1 MKVLGVTTTREVYI
15 GSKDKNFRNNEFLIV
30 EDPVQGDII
39 GEVVDSQTFN
49 RFIPLDIG
57 GDFVDSDVLSSLG
70 SMGYDVGDETVYVA
84 KLRFFEELLYPPLT
98 GSDLRAPVF
107 DEIKNLLIDTLPKES
122 LILGSI
128 KNTDNIAEGMDDV
141 YKDLF
146 STFQNK
152 EFIKQRELPYLFD
165 YKSMHQYPHIG
176 VFGGSGSG
184 KSFGLR
190 VVLEEL
196 MEMGVP
202 AIVMDPHYEMD
213 FTNNSEISNKD
224 YTDKFKC
231 LEIGIHTG
239 IKFQELQKRDLKNLL
254 NAASPLTD
262 SMNNVI
268 DVILSKGASFESFKN
283 KLDLLLEGQEIGS
296 RDKILSE
303 IAIEEDQTRRD
314 RLEEVLDIYER
325 YDKTCNSMSVRG
337 VLWRLM
343 TLQGEGIFSHN
354 IDELLDLLKRRK
366 LVVLQGS
373 TRMINVFST
382 YLLAKLYYL
391 RKEYRDE
398 LYRNNIK
405 VDYFPPFIIITDE
418 AHNFAP
424 KGFDTPSK
432 SILREISQEGRKYG
446 VFLILATQR
455 PTLLDETIT
464 AQLNTKLI
472 FRTVRASDIDTIRE
486 ETDLSSDE
494 TKRLP
499 YLSSGDVFI
508 SSAKKG
514 RTSFVRIRAANTVS
528 PHTENP
534 FDELTAHDN
543 EVYEKFFLDIKDLL
557 PIDTSNLNGAL
568 MNYNKKSGDNLS
580 YDEFK
585 NNLDKLCEIE
595 LIEKET
601 NFLTEMYKIIY
612 PMMNLKII

>member
-1 MKVLGVTTTREVYI
+1 MKVLGITTTREVYI
-15 GSKDKNFRNNEFLIV
+15 GSKEKNFRNNEFLIV

-39 GEVVDSQTFN
+39 GEVVDSKTFN

-57 GDFVDSDVLSSLG
+57 GDFIDSDVLSSLG

-98 GSDLRAPVF
+98 GSDLRAPEF
-107 DEIKNLLIDTLPKES
+107 NEIKNLLIDTKPNNS

-128 KNTDNIAEGMDDV
+128 KNTDNIAKGMDDI
-141 YKDLF
+141 YKNLF
-146 STFQNK
+146 STFENN
-152 EFIKQRELPYLFD
+152 EYLKQRELPYLFD

-213 FTNNSEISNKD
+213 FSNNSEISDKN
-224 YTDKFKC
+224 YSDKFKC
-231 LEIGIHTG
+231 LEIGLHTG

-262 SMNNVI
+262 SMKNVI
-268 DVILSKGASFESFKN
+268 DVMLAKGSSYESFKN
-283 KLDLLLEGQEIGS
+283 KLDMLLEGQEIGS
-296 RDKILSE
+296 RDKIIAE
-303 IAIEEDQTRRD
+303 IAAEPDINKKN
-314 RLEEVLDIYER
+314 RLEEVLDVYER

-337 VLWRLM
+337 VLWRLIN
-343 TLQGEGIFSHN
+343 LQNEGIFSHN

-398 LYRNNIK
+398 LYRNNAK
-405 VDYFPPFIIITDE
+405 VDYFPPFVIITDE

-472 FRTVRASDIDTIRE
+472 FRTVRASDIDTIKE

-514 RTSFVRIRAANTVS
+514 RTSFVRIRAANTLS

-534 FDELTAHDN
+534 FDELEGHEN
-543 EVYEKFFLDIKDLL
+543 EEYEKFFIDIKDLL
-557 PIDTSNLNGAL
+557 PIDASNLSVVL
-568 MNYNKKSGDNLS
+568 MNYNKKSGENLS
-580 YDEFK
+580 YDDLK
-585 NNLDKLCEIE
+585 NKLDELCQRDF
-595 LIEKET
+595 IEKED
-601 NFLTEMYKIIY
+601 NFLTEMYKI
-612 PMMNLKII
+612 K

>member
-1 MKVLGVTTTREVYI
+1 MKVLGITTTREVYI
-15 GSKDKNFRNNEFLIV
+15 GSKEKNFRNNEFLIV

-39 GEVVDSQTFN
+39 GEVVDSKTFN

-57 GDFVDSDVLSSLG
+57 GDFIDSDVLSSLG

-98 GSDLRAPVF
+98 GSDLRAPEF
-107 DEIKNLLIDTLPKES
+107 NEIKNLLIDTKPNNS

-128 KNTDNIAEGMDDV
+128 KNTDNIAVGMDDI
-141 YKDLF
+141 YKNLF
-146 STFQNK
+146 STFENN
-152 EFIKQRELPYLFD
+152 EYLKQRELPYLFD

-213 FTNNSEISNKD
+213 FSNNSEISDKN
-224 YTDKFKC
+224 YSDKFKC
-231 LEIGIHTG
+231 LEIGLHTG

-262 SMNNVI
+262 SMKNVI
-268 DVILSKGASFESFKN
+268 DVMLAKGSSYESFKN
-283 KLDLLLEGQEIGS
+283 KLDMLLEGQEIGS
-296 RDKILSE
+296 RDKIIAE
-303 IAIEEDQTRRD
+303 IAAEPDITKKN
-314 RLEEVLDIYER
+314 RLEEVLDVYER

-337 VLWRLM
+337 VLWRLIN
-343 TLQGEGIFSHN
+343 LQNEGIFSHN

-398 LYRNNIK
+398 LYRNNAK
-405 VDYFPPFIIITDE
+405 ADYFPPFVIITDE

-472 FRTVRASDIDTIRE
+472 FRTVRASDIDTIKE

-534 FDELTAHDN
+534 FDELEGHEN
-543 EVYEKFFLDIKDLL
+543 EEYEKFFMNIKDLL
-557 PIDTSNLNGAL
+557 PIDASNLSQVL
-568 MNYNKKSGDNLS
+568 MNFNKKSGENLS
-580 YDEFK
+580 YDDLK
-585 NNLDKLCEIE
+585 NKLDELCQRDF
-595 LIEKET
+595 IEKED
-601 NFLTEMYKIIY
+601 NFLTEMYKI
-612 PMMNLKII
+612 K

>member
-1 MKVLGVTTTREVYI
+1 MKVLGITTTREVYI
-15 GSKDKNFRNNEFLIV
+15 GSKEKNFRNNEFLIV

-39 GEVVDSQTFN
+39 GEVVDSKTFN

-57 GDFVDSDVLSSLG
+57 GDFIDSDVLSSLG

-98 GSDLRAPVF
+98 GSDLRAPEF
-107 DEIKNLLIDTLPKES
+107 NEIKSLLIDTKPNNS

-128 KNTDNIAEGMDDV
+128 KNTDNIAKGMDDI
-141 YKDLF
+141 YKNLF
-146 STFQNK
+146 STFENN
-152 EFIKQRELPYLFD
+152 EYLKQRELPYLFD

-213 FTNNSEISNKD
+213 FSNNSEISDKN
-224 YTDKFKC
+224 YSDKFKC
-231 LEIGIHTG
+231 LEIGLHTG

-262 SMNNVI
+262 SMKNVI
-268 DVILSKGASFESFKN
+268 DVMLAKGSSYESFKN
-283 KLDLLLEGQEIGS
+283 KLDMLLEGQEIGS
-296 RDKILSE
+296 RDKIIAE
-303 IAIEEDQTRRD
+303 IAAEPDISKKN
-314 RLEEVLDIYER
+314 RLEEVLDVYER

-337 VLWRLM
+337 VLWRLIN
-343 TLQGEGIFSHN
+343 LQNEGIFSHN
-354 IDELLDLLKRRK
+354 IDELVDLLKRRK

-398 LYRNNIK
+398 LYRNNAK
-405 VDYFPPFIIITDE
+405 VDYFPPFVIITDE
-418 AHNFAP
+418 VHNFAP

-472 FRTVRASDIDTIRE
+472 FRTVRASDIDTIKE

-534 FDELTAHDN
+534 FDELEGHEN
-543 EVYEKFFLDIKDLL
+543 EEYEKFFMDIKDLL
-557 PIDTSNLNGAL
+557 PIDASNLSQVL
-568 MNYNKKSGDNLS
+568 MNYNKKSGENLS
-580 YDEFK
+580 YDDLK
-585 NNLDKLCEIE
+585 NKLDELCKRDF
-595 LIEKET
+595 IEKED
-601 NFLTEMYKIIY
+601 NFLTEMYKI
-612 PMMNLKII
+612 K

>member
-1 MKVLGVTTTREVYI
+1 MKVLGITTTREVYI
-15 GSKDKNFRNNEFLIV
+15 GSKEKNFRNNEFLIV

-39 GEVVDSQTFN
+39 GEVVDSKTFN

-57 GDFVDSDVLSSLG
+57 GDFIDSDVLSSLG

-98 GSDLRAPVF
+98 GSDLRAPKF
-107 DEIKNLLIDTLPKES
+107 NEIKNLLIDTKPNNS

-128 KNTDNIAEGMDDV
+128 KNTDNIAEGMDDI
-141 YKDLF
+141 YKNLF
-146 STFQNK
+146 STFENN
-152 EFIKQRELPYLFD
+152 EYLKQREIPYLFD

-213 FTNNSEISNKD
+213 FSNNSEISDKN
-224 YTDKFKC
+224 YSDKFKC
-231 LEIGIHTG
+231 LEIGLHTG

-262 SMNNVI
+262 SMKNVI
-268 DVILSKGASFESFKN
+268 DVMLAKGSSYESFKN
-283 KLDLLLEGQEIGS
+283 KLDMLLEGQEIGS
-296 RDKILSE
+296 RDKIIAE
-303 IAIEEDQTRRD
+303 IAAEPDISKKN
-314 RLEEVLDIYER
+314 RLEEVLDVYER

-337 VLWRLM
+337 VLWRLIN
-343 TLQGEGIFSHN
+343 LQNEGIFSHN
-354 IDELLDLLKRRK
+354 IDELVDLLKRRK

-398 LYRNNIK
+398 LYRNNAKI
-405 VDYFPPFIIITDE
+405 DYFPPFVIITDE

-472 FRTVRASDIDTIRE
+472 FRTVRASDIDTIKE

-534 FDELTAHDN
+534 FDELEGHED
-543 EVYEKFFLDIKDLL
+543 EEYEKFFIDIKDLL
-557 PIDTSNLNGAL
+557 PIDASNLSQVL
-568 MNYNKKSGDNLS
+568 MNYNKKSGENLS
-580 YDEFK
+580 YDDLK
-585 NNLDKLCEIE
+585 NKLDELCKRDF
-595 LIEKET
+595 IEKED
-601 NFLTEMYKIIY
+601 NFLTEMYKI
-612 PMMNLKII
+612 K

>member
-57 GDFVDSDVLSSLG
+57 GDFIDSDVLSSLG
-70 SMGYDVGDETVYVA
+70 SMGYNVGDETVYVA

-98 GSDLRAPVF
+98 GSDLRTPEF
-107 DEIKNLLIDTLPKES
+107 NEIKNLLIDSIPKES

-128 KNTDNIAEGMDDV
+128 KNTDNIAEGMDDI
-141 YKDLF
+141 YKNLF
-146 STFQNK
+146 SIFQNN
-152 EFIKQRELPYLFD
+152 EFIDQKELPYLFD

-190 VVLEEL
+190 VILEEL

-213 FTNNSEISNKD
+213 FTNNSEISNKN

-231 LEIGIHTG
+231 LEIGMDTG

-268 DVILSKGASFESFKN
+268 DVMLSKGASFESFKN
-283 KLDLLLEGQEIGS
+283 KLDMLLEGQEIGS
-296 RDKILSE
+296 RDKILAE
-303 IAIEEDQTRRD
+303 IAGATDQSVIN
-314 RLEEVLDIYER
+314 RLEDVLDVYER

-343 TLQGEGIFSHN
+343 TLQNEGIFSHN

-398 LYRNNIK
+398 LYRNNVK

-432 SILREISQEGRKYG
+432 SILREVSQEGRKYG

-534 FDELTAHDN
+534 FDELSSHDD
-543 EVYEKFFLDIKDLL
+543 EIYEKFFANVKDLL
-557 PIDTSNLNGAL
+557 PIDSSNLNGAL
-568 MNYNKKSGDNLS
+568 VNYNKKTGENLS
-580 YDEFK
+580 YDEFR
-585 NNLDKLCEIE
+585 NTLDSLCERDF
-595 LIEKET
+595 IEKED
-601 NFLTEMYKIIY
+601 NFLTEMYKI
-612 PMMNLKII
+612 K

>member
-15 GSKDKNFRNNEFLIV
+15 GSKEKNFRNNEFLIV

-39 GEVVDSQTFN
+39 GEVVDSKTFN

-57 GDFVDSDVLSSLG
+57 GDFIDSDVLSSLG

-98 GSDLRAPVF
+98 GSDLRAPEF
-107 DEIKNLLIDTLPKES
+107 NEIKNLLIDTKPNNS

-128 KNTDNIAEGMDDV
+128 KNTDNIAEGMDDI
-141 YKDLF
+141 YKNLF
-146 STFQNK
+146 STFENNRFL
-152 EFIKQRELPYLFD
+152 EQRELPYLFD

-213 FTNNSEISNKD
+213 FSNNSEISDKN
-224 YTDKFKC
+224 YSDKFKC
-231 LEIGIHTG
+231 LEIGLHTG

-262 SMNNVI
+262 SMKNVI
-268 DVILSKGASFESFKN
+268 DVMLAKGSSYESFKN
-283 KLDLLLEGQEIGS
+283 KLDMLLEGQEIGS
-296 RDKILSE
+296 RDKIIAE
-303 IAIEEDQTRRD
+303 IAAEPDINKKN
-314 RLEEVLDIYER
+314 RLEEVLDVYER

-337 VLWRLM
+337 VLWRLIN
-343 TLQGEGIFSHN
+343 LQNEGIFSHN

-398 LYRNNIK
+398 LYRNNAK
-405 VDYFPPFIIITDE
+405 VEYFPPFVIITDE

-472 FRTVRASDIDTIRE
+472 FRTVRASDIDTIKE
-486 ETDLSSDE
+486 ETDLSIDE

-534 FDELTAHDN
+534 FDELEGHEN
-543 EVYEKFFLDIKDLL
+543 EEFEKFFMDIKDLL
-557 PIDTSNLNGAL
+557 PIDASNLNTVL
-568 MNYNKKSGDNLS
+568 INYNKKSGENFS
-580 YDEFK
+580 YDDLK
-585 NNLDKLCEIE
+585 NKLDKLCQRDF
-595 LIEKET
+595 IEKED
-601 NFLTEMYKIIY
+601 NFLTVMYKI
-612 PMMNLKII
+612 K

>member
-1 MKVLGVTTTREVYI
+1 MKVLGITTTREVYI
-15 GSKDKNFRNNEFLIV
+15 GSKEKNFRNNEFLIV

-39 GEVVDSQTFN
+39 GEVVDSKTFN

-57 GDFVDSDVLSSLG
+57 GDFIDSDVLSSLG

-84 KLRFFEELLYPPLT
+84 KLRFFEELLYPPIT
-98 GSDLRAPVF
+98 GSDLRAPKF
-107 DEIKNLLIDTLPKES
+107 NEIKNLLINTKPNNS

-128 KNTDNIAEGMDDV
+128 KNTDNIAEGMDDI
-141 YKDLF
+141 YKNLF
-146 STFQNK
+146 STFENN
-152 EFIKQRELPYLFD
+152 EYLKQRELPYLFD

-213 FTNNSEISNKD
+213 FSNNSEISDKN
-224 YTDKFKC
+224 YSDKFKC
-231 LEIGIHTG
+231 LEIGLHTG

-262 SMNNVI
+262 SMKNVI
-268 DVILSKGASFESFKN
+268 DVMLAKGSSYESFKN
-283 KLDLLLEGQEIGS
+283 KLDMLLEGQEIGS
-296 RDKILSE
+296 RDKIIAE
-303 IAIEEDQTRRD
+303 IAAEPDISKKN
-314 RLEEVLDIYER
+314 RLEEVLDVYER

-337 VLWRLM
+337 VLWRLIN
-343 TLQGEGIFSHN
+343 LQNEGIFSHN

-398 LYRNNIK
+398 LYRNNVK
-405 VDYFPPFIIITDE
+405 VDYFPPFVIITDE

-472 FRTVRASDIDTIRE
+472 FRTVRASDIDTIKE

-534 FDELTAHDN
+534 FDELEGHEN
-543 EVYEKFFLDIKDLL
+543 EEYEKFFMDIKDLL
-557 PIDTSNLNGAL
+557 PIDASNLSVVL
-568 MNYNKKSGDNLS
+568 MNYNKKSGENLS
-580 YDEFK
+580 YDDLK
-585 NNLDKLCEIE
+585 NKLDELCQRDF
-595 LIEKET
+595 IEKED
-601 NFLTEMYKIIY
+601 NFLTEMYKI
-612 PMMNLKII
+612 K

>member
-15 GSKDKNFRNNEFLIV
+15 GSKEKNFRNNEFLIV

-39 GEVVDSQTFN
+39 GEVVDSKTFN

-57 GDFVDSDVLSSLG
+57 GDFIDSDVLSSLG

-98 GSDLRAPVF
+98 GSDLRAPKF
-107 DEIKNLLIDTLPKES
+107 NEIKNLLIDTKPNNS

-128 KNTDNIAEGMDDV
+128 KNTDNIAEGMDDI
-141 YKDLF
+141 YKNLF
-146 STFQNK
+146 STFENN
-152 EFIKQRELPYLFD
+152 EYLKQRELPYLFD

-213 FTNNSEISNKD
+213 FSNNSEISDKN
-224 YTDKFKC
+224 YSDKFKC
-231 LEIGIHTG
+231 LEIGLHTG

-262 SMNNVI
+262 SMKNVI
-268 DVILSKGASFESFKN
+268 DVMLAKGSSYESFKN
-283 KLDLLLEGQEIGS
+283 KLDMLLEGQEIGS
-296 RDKILSE
+296 RDKIIAE
-303 IAIEEDQTRRD
+303 IAAEPDISKKN
-314 RLEEVLDIYER
+314 RLEEVLDVYER

-337 VLWRLM
+337 VLWRLIN
-343 TLQGEGIFSHN
+343 LQNEGIFSHN

-398 LYRNNIK
+398 LYRNNAK
-405 VDYFPPFIIITDE
+405 VDYFPPFVIITDE

-472 FRTVRASDIDTIRE
+472 FRTVRASDIDTIKE

-534 FDELTAHDN
+534 FDELEGHEN
-543 EVYEKFFLDIKDLL
+543 EEYEKFFMDIKDLL
-557 PIDTSNLNGAL
+557 PIDASNLSVVL
-568 MNYNKKSGDNLS
+568 MNYNKKSGENLS
-580 YDEFK
+580 YDDLK
-585 NNLDKLCEIE
+585 NKLDELCQRDF
-595 LIEKET
+595 IEKED
-601 NFLTEMYKIIY
+601 NFLTEMYKI
-612 PMMNLKII
+612 K

>member
-15 GSKDKNFRNNEFLIV
+15 GSKEKNFRNNEFLIV

-57 GDFVDSDVLSSLG
+57 GDFIDSDVLSSLG

-107 DEIKNLLIDTLPKES
+107 DEIKKLLIDTLPKES

-128 KNTDNIAEGMDDV
+128 KNTDNIAEGMDDI

-146 STFQNK
+146 TTFQNN

-213 FTNNSEISNKD
+213 FTNNSEISDKD
-224 YTDKFKC
+224 YSDKFKC

-268 DVILSKGASFESFKN
+268 DVMLSKGASFESFKN

-296 RDKILSE
+296 RDKILQE
-303 IAIEEDQTRRD
+303 IAIEEDQTRKD

-398 LYRNNIK
+398 LYRNNVK

-534 FDELTAHDN
+534 FDELTSHDN

-568 MNYNKKSGDNLS
+568 MNYNKKSGENLS

-601 NFLTEMYKIIY
+601 NFLTEMYK
-612 PMMNLKII
+612 KK

>member
-15 GSKDKNFRNNEFLIV
+15 GSKEKNFRNNEFLIV

-39 GEVVDSQTFN
+39 GEVVDSKTFN

-57 GDFVDSDVLSSLG
+57 GDFIDSDVLTSLG

-98 GSDLRAPVF
+98 GSDLRAPKF
-107 DEIKNLLIDTLPKES
+107 NEIKNLLIDTKPNNS

-128 KNTDNIAEGMDDV
+128 KNTDNIAEGMDDI
-141 YKDLF
+141 YKNLF
-146 STFQNK
+146 STFENN
-152 EFIKQRELPYLFD
+152 EYLKQRELPYLFD
-165 YKSMHQYPHIG
+165 YNSMHQYPHIG

-213 FTNNSEISNKD
+213 FSNNSEIS
-224 YTDKFKC
+224 DKNYSENFKC

-262 SMNNVI
+262 SMKNVI
-268 DVILSKGASFESFKN
+268 DVMLAKGSSYESFKN
-283 KLDLLLEGQEIGS
+283 KLDMLLEGQEIGS
-296 RDKILSE
+296 RDKIIAE
-303 IAIEEDQTRRD
+303 IAAEPDISKKN
-314 RLEEVLDIYER
+314 RLEEVLDVYER

-337 VLWRLM
+337 VLWRLIN
-343 TLQGEGIFSHN
+343 LQNEGIFSHN

-398 LYRNNIK
+398 LYRNSAK
-405 VDYFPPFIIITDE
+405 VDYFPPFVIITDE

-472 FRTVRASDIDTIRE
+472 FRTVRASDIDTIKE

-514 RTSFVRIRAANTVS
+514 RTSFVRIRAANTLS

-534 FDELTAHDN
+534 FDELEGHEN
-543 EVYEKFFLDIKDLL
+543 EEYEKFFMDIKDLL
-557 PIDTSNLNGAL
+557 PIDASNLSVVL
-568 MNYNKKSGDNLS
+568 MNYNKKSGENLS
-580 YDEFK
+580 YDDLK
-585 NNLDKLCEIE
+585 NKLDELCQRDFID
-595 LIEKET
+595 KED
-601 NFLTEMYKIIY
+601 NFLTEMYKI
-612 PMMNLKII
+612 K

>member
-57 GDFVDSDVLSSLG
+57 GDFIDSDVLSSLG

-128 KNTDNIAEGMDDV
+128 KNTDNIAEGMDDI

-146 STFQNK
+146 TTFQNN

-202 AIVMDPHYEMD
+202 TIVMDPHYEMD
-213 FTNNSEISNKD
+213 FTNNSEISDKD
-224 YTDKFKC
+224 YSDKFKC

-268 DVILSKGASFESFKN
+268 DVMLSKGASFESFKN

-398 LYRNNIK
+398 LYRNNVK

-568 MNYNKKSGDNLS
+568 MNYNKKSGENLS

-585 NNLDKLCEIE
+585 NNLDQLCEIE

-601 NFLTEMYKIIY
+601 NFLTEMYKI
-612 PMMNLKII
+612 K

>member
-15 GSKDKNFRNNEFLIV
+15 GSKEKNFRNNEFLIV

-39 GEVVDSQTFN
+39 GEVVDSKTFN

-98 GSDLRAPVF
+98 GSDLRAPKF
-107 DEIKNLLIDTLPKES
+107 NEIKNLLINTKPNNS

-128 KNTDNIAEGMDDV
+128 KNTDNIAEGMDDI
-141 YKDLF
+141 YKNLF
-146 STFQNK
+146 STFENN
-152 EFIKQRELPYLFD
+152 EYLKQRELPYLFD

-196 MEMGVP
+196 MEMGVS

-213 FTNNSEISNKD
+213 FSNNSEISDKN
-224 YTDKFKC
+224 YSDKFKC
-231 LEIGIHTG
+231 LEIGLHTG

-262 SMNNVI
+262 SMKNVI
-268 DVILSKGASFESFKN
+268 DVMLAKGSSYESFKN
-283 KLDLLLEGQEIGS
+283 KLDMLLEGQEIGS
-296 RDKILSE
+296 RDKIIAE
-303 IAIEEDQTRRD
+303 IAAEPDISKKN
-314 RLEEVLDIYER
+314 RLEEVLDVYER

-337 VLWRLM
+337 VLWRLIN
-343 TLQGEGIFSHN
+343 LQNEGIFSHN

-398 LYRNNIK
+398 LYRNNVK
-405 VDYFPPFIIITDE
+405 VDYFPPFVIITDE

-472 FRTVRASDIDTIRE
+472 FRTVRASDIDTIKE

-534 FDELTAHDN
+534 FDELEGHEN
-543 EVYEKFFLDIKDLL
+543 EEYEKFFMDIKDLL
-557 PIDTSNLNGAL
+557 PIDASNLSVVL
-568 MNYNKKSGDNLS
+568 MNYNKKSGENLS
-580 YDEFK
+580 YDDLK
-585 NNLDKLCEIE
+585 NKLDELCQRDF
-595 LIEKET
+595 IEKED
-601 NFLTEMYKIIY
+601 NFLTEMYKI
-612 PMMNLKII
+612 K

>member
-1 MKVLGVTTTREVYI
+1 MKVLGITTTREVYI
-15 GSKDKNFRNNEFLIV
+15 GSKEKNFRNNEFLIV

-39 GEVVDSQTFN
+39 GEVVDSKTFN

-57 GDFVDSDVLSSLG
+57 GDFIDSDVLSSLG

-98 GSDLRAPVF
+98 GSDLRAPEF
-107 DEIKNLLIDTLPKES
+107 NEIKNLLIDTKPNNS

-128 KNTDNIAEGMDDV
+128 KNTDNIAEGMDDI
-141 YKDLF
+141 YKNLF
-146 STFQNK
+146 STFENN
-152 EFIKQRELPYLFD
+152 EYLKQRELPYLFD

-213 FTNNSEISNKD
+213 FSNNSEISDKN
-224 YTDKFKC
+224 YSDKFKC
-231 LEIGIHTG
+231 LEIGLHTG

-262 SMNNVI
+262 SMKNVI
-268 DVILSKGASFESFKN
+268 DVMLAKGSSYESFKN
-283 KLDLLLEGQEIGS
+283 KLDMLLEGQEIGS
-296 RDKILSE
+296 RDKIIAE
-303 IAIEEDQTRRD
+303 IAAEPDTSKKN
-314 RLEEVLDIYER
+314 RLEEVLDVYER

-337 VLWRLM
+337 VLWRLIN
-343 TLQGEGIFSHN
+343 LQNEGIFSHN

-398 LYRNNIK
+398 LYRNNAK
-405 VDYFPPFIIITDE
+405 ADYFPPFVIITDE

-472 FRTVRASDIDTIRE
+472 FRTVRASDIDTIKE

-534 FDELTAHDN
+534 FDELEGHEN
-543 EVYEKFFLDIKDLL
+543 EEYEKFFMDIKDLL
-557 PIDTSNLNGAL
+557 PIDASNLSQVL
-568 MNYNKKSGDNLS
+568 MNFNKKSGENLS
-580 YDEFK
+580 YDDLK
-585 NNLDKLCEIE
+585 NKLDELCQRDF
-595 LIEKET
+595 IEKED
-601 NFLTEMYKIIY
+601 NFLTEMYKI
-612 PMMNLKII
+612 K

>member
-15 GSKDKNFRNNEFLIV
+15 GSKEKNFRNNEFLIV

-39 GEVVDSQTFN
+39 GEVVDSKTFN

-57 GDFVDSDVLSSLG
+57 GDFIDSDVLSSLG

-98 GSDLRAPVF
+98 GSDLRAPEF
-107 DEIKNLLIDTLPKES
+107 KEIKNLLIETKPNNS

-128 KNTDNIAEGMDDV
+128 KNTDNIAEGMDDI
-141 YKDLF
+141 YKNLF
-146 STFQNK
+146 STFENN
-152 EFIKQRELPYLFD
+152 EYLKQRELPYLFD

-213 FTNNSEISNKD
+213 FSNNSEISDKN
-224 YTDKFKC
+224 YSDKFKC
-231 LEIGIHTG
+231 LEIGLHTG

-262 SMNNVI
+262 SMKNVI
-268 DVILSKGASFESFKN
+268 DVMLAKGSSFESFKN
-283 KLDLLLEGQEIGS
+283 KLDMLLEGQEIGS
-296 RDKILSE
+296 RDKIIAE
-303 IAIEEDQTRRD
+303 IAAEPDINKKN
-314 RLEEVLDIYER
+314 RLEDVLDIYER

-337 VLWRLM
+337 VLWRLIN
-343 TLQGEGIFSHN
+343 LQNEGIFSHN

-398 LYRNNIK
+398 LYRNNAK
-405 VDYFPPFIIITDE
+405 VDYFPPFVIITDE

-472 FRTVRASDIDTIRE
+472 FRTVRASDIDTIKE

-528 PHTENP
+528 PHTKNP
-534 FDELTAHDN
+534 FDELEGHEN
-543 EVYEKFFLDIKDLL
+543 EEFEKFFIDIKDLL
-557 PIDTSNLNGAL
+557 PIDASNLNTVL
-568 MNYNKKSGDNLS
+568 INYNKKSGENLS
-580 YDEFK
+580 YDDLK
-585 NNLDKLCEIE
+585 NKLDELCQRDF
-595 LIEKET
+595 IEKED
-601 NFLTEMYKIIY
+601 NFLTVMYKI
-612 PMMNLKII
+612 K

>member
-15 GSKDKNFRNNEFLIV
+15 GSKEKNFRNNEFLIV

-39 GEVVDSQTFN
+39 GEVVDSKTFN

-57 GDFVDSDVLSSLG
+57 GDFIDSDVLSSLG

-98 GSDLRAPVF
+98 GSDLRAPDF
-107 DEIKNLLIDTLPKES
+107 NEIKNLLIETKPNNS

-128 KNTDNIAEGMDDV
+128 KNTDNIAEGMDDI
-141 YKDLF
+141 YKNLF
-146 STFQNK
+146 STFENN
-152 EFIKQRELPYLFD
+152 EYLKQRELPYLFD

-213 FTNNSEISNKD
+213 FSNNSEISDKN
-224 YTDKFKC
+224 YSDKFKC
-231 LEIGIHTG
+231 LEIGLHTG

-262 SMNNVI
+262 SMKNVI
-268 DVILSKGASFESFKN
+268 DVMLAKGSSFESFKN
-283 KLDLLLEGQEIGS
+283 KLDMLLEGQEIGS
-296 RDKILSE
+296 RDKIIAE
-303 IAIEEDQTRRD
+303 IAAEPDINKKN
-314 RLEEVLDIYER
+314 RLEDVLDIYER

-337 VLWRLM
+337 VLWRLIN
-343 TLQGEGIFSHN
+343 LQNEGIFSHN

-391 RKEYRDE
+391 RKGYRDE
-398 LYRNNIK
+398 LYRNNAK
-405 VDYFPPFIIITDE
+405 VEYFPPFVIITDE

-472 FRTVRASDIDTIRE
+472 FRTVRASDIDTIKE

-494 TKRLP
+494 TRRLP

-534 FDELTAHDN
+534 FDELEGHEN
-543 EVYEKFFLDIKDLL
+543 EEFEKFFMDIKDLL
-557 PIDTSNLNGAL
+557 PIDASNLNIVL
-568 MNYNKKSGDNLS
+568 INYNKKSGENLS
-580 YDEFK
+580 YDDLK
-585 NNLDKLCEIE
+585 NNLEE
-595 LIEKET
+595 LFQRDFIEKED
-601 NFLTEMYKIIY
+601 NFLTVMYKI
-612 PMMNLKII
+612 K

>member
-15 GSKDKNFRNNEFLIV
+15 GSKEKNFRNNEFLIV

-39 GEVVDSQTFN
+39 GEVVDSKTFN

-57 GDFVDSDVLSSLG
+57 GDFIDSDVLSSLG

-98 GSDLRAPVF
+98 GSDLRAPKF
-107 DEIKNLLIDTLPKES
+107 NEIKNLLIDTKPNNS

-128 KNTDNIAEGMDDV
+128 KNTDNIAEGMDDI
-141 YKDLF
+141 YKNLF
-146 STFQNK
+146 STLENN
-152 EFIKQRELPYLFD
+152 EYLKQRELPYLFD

-213 FTNNSEISNKD
+213 FSNNSEISDKN
-224 YTDKFKC
+224 YSDKFKC
-231 LEIGIHTG
+231 LEIGLHTG

-262 SMNNVI
+262 SMKNVI
-268 DVILSKGASFESFKN
+268 DVMLAKGSSYESFKN
-283 KLDLLLEGQEIGS
+283 KLDMLLKGQEIGS
-296 RDKILSE
+296 RDKIIAE
-303 IAIEEDQTRRD
+303 IAAEPDISKKN
-314 RLEEVLDIYER
+314 RLEEVLDVYER

-337 VLWRLM
+337 VLWRLIN
-343 TLQGEGIFSHN
+343 LQNEGIFSHN

-398 LYRNNIK
+398 LYRNNAK
-405 VDYFPPFIIITDE
+405 VDYFPPFVIITDE

-472 FRTVRASDIDTIRE
+472 FRTVRASDIDTIKE

-534 FDELTAHDN
+534 FDELEGHEN
-543 EVYEKFFLDIKDLL
+543 EEYEKFFMDIKDLL
-557 PIDTSNLNGAL
+557 PIDASNLSQVL
-568 MNYNKKSGDNLS
+568 MNYNKKSGENLS
-580 YDEFK
+580 YDELK
-585 NNLDKLCEIE
+585 NKLDELCQRDF
-595 LIEKET
+595 IEKED
-601 NFLTEMYKIIY
+601 NFLTEMYKI
-612 PMMNLKII
+612 K

>member
-1 MKVLGVTTTREVYI
+1 MKVLGITTTREVYI
-15 GSKDKNFRNNEFLIV
+15 GSKEKNFRNNEFLIV

-39 GEVVDSQTFN
+39 GEVVDSKTFN

-57 GDFVDSDVLSSLG
+57 GDFIDSDVLSSLG

-98 GSDLRAPVF
+98 GSDLRAPKF
-107 DEIKNLLIDTLPKES
+107 NEIKNLLIDTKPNNS

-128 KNTDNIAEGMDDV
+128 KNTDNIAEGMDDI
-141 YKDLF
+141 YKNLF
-146 STFQNK
+146 STFENN
-152 EFIKQRELPYLFD
+152 EYLKQRELPYLFD

-213 FTNNSEISNKD
+213 FSSNSEISDKN
-224 YTDKFKC
+224 YSDKFKC
-231 LEIGIHTG
+231 LEIGLHTG

-262 SMNNVI
+262 SMKNVI
-268 DVILSKGASFESFKN
+268 DVMLAKGSSYESFKN
-283 KLDLLLEGQEIGS
+283 KLDMLLEGQEIGS
-296 RDKILSE
+296 RDKIIAE
-303 IAIEEDQTRRD
+303 IAAEPDISKKN
-314 RLEEVLDIYER
+314 RLEEVLDVYER

-337 VLWRLM
+337 VLWRLIN
-343 TLQGEGIFSHN
+343 LQNEGIFSHN

-398 LYRNNIK
+398 LYRNNAK
-405 VDYFPPFIIITDE
+405 VDYFPPFVIITDE

-472 FRTVRASDIDTIRE
+472 FRTVRASDIDTIKE

-514 RTSFVRIRAANTVS
+514 RTSFVRIRASNTVS

-534 FDELTAHDN
+534 FDELEGHEN
-543 EVYEKFFLDIKDLL
+543 EEYEKFFMDIKDLL
-557 PIDTSNLNGAL
+557 PFDASNLSVVL
-568 MNYNKKSGDNLS
+568 MNYNKKSGENLS
-580 YDEFK
+580 YDDLK
-585 NNLDKLCEIE
+585 NKLDELCQRDF
-595 LIEKET
+595 IEKED
-601 NFLTEMYKIIY
+601 NFLTEMYKI
-612 PMMNLKII
+612 K

>member
-15 GSKDKNFRNNEFLIV
+15 GSKEKNFRNNEFLIV

-39 GEVVDSQTFN
+39 GEVVDSKTFN

-57 GDFVDSDVLSSLG
+57 GDFIDSDVLSSLG

-98 GSDLRAPVF
+98 GSDLRAPEF
-107 DEIKNLLIDTLPKES
+107 NEIKNLLIDTKPNNS

-128 KNTDNIAEGMDDV
+128 KNTDNIAKGMDDI
-141 YKDLF
+141 YKNLF
-146 STFQNK
+146 STFENN
-152 EFIKQRELPYLFD
+152 EFLEQRELPYLFD

-190 VVLEEL
+190 VILEEL

-213 FTNNSEISNKD
+213 FSNNSEISDKN
-224 YTDKFKC
+224 YSDKFKC
-231 LEIGIHTG
+231 LEIGLHTG

-262 SMNNVI
+262 SMKNVI
-268 DVILSKGASFESFKN
+268 DVMLAKGSSYESFKN
-283 KLDLLLEGQEIGS
+283 KLDMLLEGQEIGS
-296 RDKILSE
+296 RDKIIAE
-303 IAIEEDQTRRD
+303 IAAEPDLSKKN
-314 RLEEVLDIYER
+314 RLEEVLDVYER

-337 VLWRLM
+337 VLWRLIN
-343 TLQGEGIFSHN
+343 LQNEGIFSHN

-398 LYRNNIK
+398 LYRNNAK
-405 VDYFPPFIIITDE
+405 VEYFPPFVIITDE

-472 FRTVRASDIDTIRE
+472 FRTVRASDIDTIKE
-486 ETDLSSDE
+486 ETDLSIDE

-534 FDELTAHDN
+534 FDELEGHEN
-543 EVYEKFFLDIKDLL
+543 EEFEKFFIDIKDLL
-557 PIDTSNLNGAL
+557 PIDASNLNTVL
-568 MNYNKKSGDNLS
+568 INYNKKSGENLS
-580 YDEFK
+580 YDDIK
-585 NNLDKLCEIE
+585 NKLDELCQRDF
-595 LIEKET
+595 IEKED
-601 NFLTEMYKIIY
+601 NFLTVMYKI
-612 PMMNLKII
+612 K

>member
-107 DEIKNLLIDTLPKES
+107 AEIKNLLIDTLPKES

-128 KNTDNIAEGMDDV
+128 KNTDNIAQGMDDV
-141 YKDLF
+141 YRDLF

-184 KSFGLR
+184 KSFGIR
-190 VVLEEL
+190 VLLEEL

-231 LEIGIHTG
+231 LEIGIQTG

-268 DVILSKGASFESFKN
+268 DVMLSKGASFESFKN

-382 YLLAKLYYL
+382 YLLSKLYYL

-398 LYRNNIK
+398 LYRNNVK

-585 NNLDKLCEIE
+585 NNLDMLCEME
-595 LIEKET
+595 MIEKET
-601 NFLTEMYKIIY
+601 NFLTEMYKI
-612 PMMNLKII
+612 K

>member
-1 MKVLGVTTTREVYI
+1 MKVLGITTTREVYI
-15 GSKDKNFRNNEFLIV
+15 GSKEKNFRNNEFLIV

-39 GEVVDSQTFN
+39 GEVVDSKTFN

-57 GDFVDSDVLSSLG
+57 GDFIDSDVLSSLG

-98 GSDLRAPVF
+98 GSDLRAPKF
-107 DEIKNLLIDTLPKES
+107 NEIKNLLIDTKPNNS

-128 KNTDNIAEGMDDV
+128 KNTDNIAEGMDDI
-141 YKDLF
+141 YKNLF
-146 STFQNK
+146 STFENN
-152 EFIKQRELPYLFD
+152 EYLKQRELPYLFD

-213 FTNNSEISNKD
+213 FSSNSEISDKN
-224 YTDKFKC
+224 YSDKFKC
-231 LEIGIHTG
+231 LEIGLHTG

-262 SMNNVI
+262 SMKNVI
-268 DVILSKGASFESFKN
+268 DVMLAKGSSYESFKN
-283 KLDLLLEGQEIGS
+283 KLDMLLEGQEIGS
-296 RDKILSE
+296 RDKILAE
-303 IAIEEDQTRRD
+303 IAAEPDISKKN
-314 RLEEVLDIYER
+314 RLEEVLDVYER

-337 VLWRLM
+337 VLWRLIN
-343 TLQGEGIFSHN
+343 LQNEGIFSHN

-398 LYRNNIK
+398 LYRNNAK
-405 VDYFPPFIIITDE
+405 VDYFPPFVIITDE

-472 FRTVRASDIDTIRE
+472 FRTVRASDIDTIKE

-534 FDELTAHDN
+534 FDELEGHEN
-543 EVYEKFFLDIKDLL
+543 EEYEKFFMDIKDLL
-557 PIDTSNLNGAL
+557 PIDASNLSVVL
-568 MNYNKKSGDNLS
+568 MNYNKKSGENLS
-580 YDEFK
+580 YDDLK
-585 NNLDKLCEIE
+585 NKLDELCQRDF
-595 LIEKET
+595 IEKED
-601 NFLTEMYKIIY
+601 NFLTEMYKI
-612 PMMNLKII
+612 K

>member
-57 GDFVDSDVLSSLG
+57 GDFIDSDVLSSLG
-70 SMGYDVGDETVYVA
+70 SMGYNVGDETVYVA

-98 GSDLRAPVF
+98 GSDLRTPEF
-107 DEIKNLLIDTLPKES
+107 NEIKNLLIDSIPKES

-128 KNTDNIAEGMDDV
+128 KNTDNIAEGMDDI
-141 YKDLF
+141 YKNLF
-146 STFQNK
+146 SIFQNN
-152 EFIKQRELPYLFD
+152 EFIDQKELPYLFD

-190 VVLEEL
+190 VILEEL

-213 FTNNSEISNKD
+213 FTNNSEISNKN

-231 LEIGIHTG
+231 LEIGMDTG

-268 DVILSKGASFESFKN
+268 DVMLSKGASFESFKN
-283 KLDLLLEGQEIGS
+283 KLDMLLEGQEIGS
-296 RDKILSE
+296 RDKIFAE
-303 IAIEEDQTRRD
+303 IAGATDQSVIN
-314 RLEEVLDIYER
+314 RLEDVLDVYER

-343 TLQGEGIFSHN
+343 TLQNEGIFSHN

-398 LYRNNIK
+398 LYRNNVK

-432 SILREISQEGRKYG
+432 SILREVSQEGRKYG

-534 FDELTAHDN
+534 FDELSSHDD
-543 EVYEKFFLDIKDLL
+543 EIYEKFFANVKDLL
-557 PIDTSNLNGAL
+557 PIDSSNLNSAL
-568 MNYNKKSGDNLS
+568 VNYNKKTGENLS
-580 YDEFK
+580 YDEFR
-585 NNLDKLCEIE
+585 NTLDSLCERDF
-595 LIEKET
+595 IEKED
-601 NFLTEMYKIIY
+601 NFLTEMYKI
-612 PMMNLKII
+612 K

>member
-15 GSKDKNFRNNEFLIV
+15 GSKEKNFRNNEFLIV

-39 GEVVDSQTFN
+39 GEVVDSKTFN

-57 GDFVDSDVLSSLG
+57 GDFIDSDVLSSLG

-98 GSDLRAPVF
+98 GSDLRAPKF
-107 DEIKNLLIDTLPKES
+107 NEIKNLLIDTKPNNS

-128 KNTDNIAEGMDDV
+128 KNTDNIAEGMDDI
-141 YKDLF
+141 YKNLF
-146 STFQNK
+146 STFENNDYL
-152 EFIKQRELPYLFD
+152 KQRELPYLFD

-213 FTNNSEISNKD
+213 FSNNSEISDKN
-224 YTDKFKC
+224 YSDKFKC
-231 LEIGIHTG
+231 LEIGLHTG

-262 SMNNVI
+262 SMKNVI
-268 DVILSKGASFESFKN
+268 DVMLAKGSSYESFKN
-283 KLDLLLEGQEIGS
+283 KLDMLLEGQEIGS
-296 RDKILSE
+296 RDKIIAE
-303 IAIEEDQTRRD
+303 IAAEPDTSKKN
-314 RLEEVLDIYER
+314 RLEEVLDVYER

-337 VLWRLM
+337 VLWRLIN
-343 TLQGEGIFSHN
+343 LQNEGIFSHN

-398 LYRNNIK
+398 LYRNNAK
-405 VDYFPPFIIITDE
+405 VDYFPPFVIITDE

-472 FRTVRASDIDTIRE
+472 FRTVRASDIDTIKE
-486 ETDLSSDE
+486 ETDLSTDE

-534 FDELTAHDN
+534 FDELEGHEN
-543 EVYEKFFLDIKDLL
+543 EEYEKFFMDIKDLL
-557 PIDTSNLNGAL
+557 PIDASNLSQVL
-568 MNYNKKSGDNLS
+568 MNYNKKSGENLS
-580 YDEFK
+580 YDDLK
-585 NNLDKLCEIE
+585 NKLDELCQRDF
-595 LIEKET
+595 IEKED
-601 NFLTEMYKIIY
+601 NFLTEMYKI
-612 PMMNLKII
+612 K

>member
-1 MKVLGVTTTREVYI
+1 MKVLGITTTREVYI
-15 GSKDKNFRNNEFLIV
+15 GSKEKNFRNNEFLIV

-39 GEVVDSQTFN
+39 GEVVDSKTFN

-57 GDFVDSDVLSSLG
+57 GDFIDSDVLSSLG

-98 GSDLRAPVF
+98 GSDLRAPEF
-107 DEIKNLLIDTLPKES
+107 NEIKSLLIDTKPNNS

-128 KNTDNIAEGMDDV
+128 KNTDNIAKGMDDI
-141 YKDLF
+141 YKNLF
-146 STFQNK
+146 STFENN
-152 EFIKQRELPYLFD
+152 EYLKQRELPYLFD

-213 FTNNSEISNKD
+213 FSNNSEISDKN
-224 YTDKFKC
+224 YSDKFKC
-231 LEIGIHTG
+231 LEIGLHTG

-262 SMNNVI
+262 SMKNVI
-268 DVILSKGASFESFKN
+268 DVMLAKGSSYESFKN
-283 KLDLLLEGQEIGS
+283 KLDMLLEGQEIGS
-296 RDKILSE
+296 RDKIIAE
-303 IAIEEDQTRRD
+303 IAAEPDISKKN
-314 RLEEVLDIYER
+314 RLEEVLDVYER

-337 VLWRLM
+337 VLWRLIN
-343 TLQGEGIFSHN
+343 LQNEGIFSHN

-398 LYRNNIK
+398 LYRNNAK
-405 VDYFPPFIIITDE
+405 VDYFPPFVIITDE

-472 FRTVRASDIDTIRE
+472 FRTVRASDIDTIKE

-534 FDELTAHDN
+534 FDELEGHEN
-543 EVYEKFFLDIKDLL
+543 EEYEKFFMDIKDLL
-557 PIDTSNLNGAL
+557 PIDASNLSQVL
-568 MNYNKKSGDNLS
+568 MNYNKKSGENLS
-580 YDEFK
+580 YDDLK
-585 NNLDKLCEIE
+585 NKLDELCKRDF
-595 LIEKET
+595 IEKED
-601 NFLTEMYKIIY
+601 NFLTEMYKI
-612 PMMNLKII
+612 K

>member
-1 MKVLGVTTTREVYI
+1 MKVLGITTTREVYI
-15 GSKDKNFRNNEFLIV
+15 GSKEKNFRNNEFLIV

-39 GEVVDSQTFN
+39 GEVVDSKTFN

-57 GDFVDSDVLSSLG
+57 GDFIDSDVLSSLG

-98 GSDLRAPVF
+98 GSDLRAPEF
-107 DEIKNLLIDTLPKES
+107 NEIKNLLIDTKPNNS

-128 KNTDNIAEGMDDV
+128 KNTDNIAEGMDDI
-141 YKDLF
+141 YKNLF
-146 STFQNK
+146 TTFENN
-152 EFIKQRELPYLFD
+152 EYLKQRELPYLFD

-213 FTNNSEISNKD
+213 FSNNSEISDKN
-224 YTDKFKC
+224 YSDKFKC
-231 LEIGIHTG
+231 LEIGLHTG

-262 SMNNVI
+262 SMKNVI
-268 DVILSKGASFESFKN
+268 DVILAKGSSYESFKN
-283 KLDLLLEGQEIGS
+283 KLDMLLEGQEIGS
-296 RDKILSE
+296 RDKIIAE
-303 IAIEEDQTRRD
+303 IAAEPDISKKN
-314 RLEEVLDIYER
+314 RLEEVLDVYER

-337 VLWRLM
+337 VLWRLIN
-343 TLQGEGIFSHN
+343 LQNEGIFSHN
-354 IDELLDLLKRRK
+354 IDGLLDLLKRRK

-398 LYRNNIK
+398 LYRNNAK
-405 VDYFPPFIIITDE
+405 VDYFPPFVIITDE

-472 FRTVRASDIDTIRE
+472 FRTVRASDIDTIKE
-486 ETDLSSDE
+486 ETDLSIDE

-534 FDELTAHDN
+534 FDELEGHEN
-543 EVYEKFFLDIKDLL
+543 EEFEKFFMGIKDLL
-557 PIDTSNLNGAL
+557 PIDASNLNTVL
-568 MNYNKKSGDNLS
+568 INYNKKSGENFS
-580 YDEFK
+580 YDDLK
-585 NNLDKLCEIE
+585 NKLDELCQRNF
-595 LIEKET
+595 IEKED
-601 NFLTEMYKIIY
+601 NFLTVMYKI
-612 PMMNLKII
+612 K

>member
-15 GSKDKNFRNNEFLIV
+15 GSKEKNFRNNEFLIV

-39 GEVVDSQTFN
+39 GEVVDSKTFN

-57 GDFVDSDVLSSLG
+57 GDFIDSDVLSSLG

-98 GSDLRAPVF
+98 GSDLRAPDF
-107 DEIKNLLIDTLPKES
+107 NEIKNLLIDTKPNNS

-128 KNTDNIAEGMDDV
+128 KNTDNIAVSMDDI
-141 YKDLF
+141 YKNLF
-146 STFQNK
+146 STFENN
-152 EFIKQRELPYLFD
+152 EYLKQRELPYLFD

-213 FTNNSEISNKD
+213 FSNNSEISDKN
-224 YTDKFKC
+224 YSDKFKC
-231 LEIGIHTG
+231 LEIGLHTG

-262 SMNNVI
+262 SMKNVI
-268 DVILSKGASFESFKN
+268 DVMLAKGSRFESFKN
-283 KLDLLLEGQEIGS
+283 KLDMLLEGQEIGS
-296 RDKILSE
+296 RDKIIAE
-303 IAIEEDQTRRD
+303 IAAEPYINKKN
-314 RLEEVLDIYER
+314 RLEDVLDIYER

-337 VLWRLM
+337 VLWRLIN
-343 TLQGEGIFSHN
+343 LQNEGIFSHN

-398 LYRNNIK
+398 LYRNNAK
-405 VDYFPPFIIITDE
+405 VDYFPPFVIITDE

-472 FRTVRASDIDTIRE
+472 FRTVRASDIDTIKE
-486 ETDLSSDE
+486 ETDLSIDE

-534 FDELTAHDN
+534 FDELEGHEN
-543 EVYEKFFLDIKDLL
+543 EEFEKFFIDIKDLL
-557 PIDTSNLNGAL
+557 PIDASNLNIVL
-568 MNYNKKSGDNLS
+568 INYNKKSGENLS
-580 YDEFK
+580 YDDLK
-585 NNLDKLCEIE
+585 NKLDELCQRDF
-595 LIEKET
+595 IEKED
-601 NFLTEMYKIIY
+601 NFLTVMYKI
-612 PMMNLKII
+612 K

>member
-15 GSKDKNFRNNEFLIV
+15 GSKEKNFRNNEFLIV

-39 GEVVDSQTFN
+39 GEVVDSKTFN

-57 GDFVDSDVLSSLG
+57 GDFIDSDVLSSLG

-98 GSDLRAPVF
+98 GSDLRAPEF
-107 DEIKNLLIDTLPKES
+107 NEIKNLLIDTKPNNS

-128 KNTDNIAEGMDDV
+128 KNTDNIAKGMDDI
-141 YKDLF
+141 YKNLF
-146 STFQNK
+146 STFENN
-152 EFIKQRELPYLFD
+152 EFLEQRELPYLFD

-213 FTNNSEISNKD
+213 FSNNSDISDKN
-224 YTDKFKC
+224 YSDKFKC
-231 LEIGIHTG
+231 LEIGLHTG

-262 SMNNVI
+262 SMKNVI
-268 DVILSKGASFESFKN
+268 DVMLAKGSSYESFKN
-283 KLDLLLEGQEIGS
+283 KLDMLLEGQEIGS
-296 RDKILSE
+296 RDKIIAE
-303 IAIEEDQTRRD
+303 IAAEPDINKKN
-314 RLEEVLDIYER
+314 RLEEVLDVYER

-337 VLWRLM
+337 VLWRLIN
-343 TLQGEGIFSHN
+343 LQNEGIFSHN

-398 LYRNNIK
+398 LYRNNAK
-405 VDYFPPFIIITDE
+405 VEYFPPFVIITDE
-418 AHNFAP
+418 SHNFAP

-472 FRTVRASDIDTIRE
+472 FRTVRASDIDTIKE
-486 ETDLSSDE
+486 ETDLSIDE

-534 FDELTAHDN
+534 FDELEGHEN
-543 EVYEKFFLDIKDLL
+543 EGFEKFFIDIKDLL
-557 PIDTSNLNGAL
+557 PIDASNLNTVL
-568 MNYNKKSGDNLS
+568 IKYNKKSGENLS
-580 YDEFK
+580 YDDLK
-585 NNLDKLCEIE
+585 NKLDELCQRDF
-595 LIEKET
+595 IEKED
-601 NFLTEMYKIIY
+601 NFLTVMYKI
-612 PMMNLKII
+612 K

>member
-15 GSKDKNFRNNEFLIV
+15 GSKEKNFRNNEFLIV

-39 GEVVDSQTFN
+39 GEVVDSKTFN

-57 GDFVDSDVLSSLG
+57 GDFIDSDVLSSLG

-98 GSDLRAPVF
+98 GSDLRAPEF
-107 DEIKNLLIDTLPKES
+107 NEIKNLLIDTKPNNS

-128 KNTDNIAEGMDDV
+128 KNTDNIAEGMDDI
-141 YKDLF
+141 YKNLF
-146 STFQNK
+146 STFENN
-152 EFIKQRELPYLFD
+152 EYLKQRELPYLFD

-213 FTNNSEISNKD
+213 FSSNSEISDKN
-224 YTDKFKC
+224 YSDKFKC
-231 LEIGIHTG
+231 LEIGLDTG

-262 SMNNVI
+262 SMKNVI
-268 DVILSKGASFESFKN
+268 DVMLAKGSSYESFKN
-283 KLDLLLEGQEIGS
+283 KLDMLLEGQEIGS
-296 RDKILSE
+296 RDKILAE
-303 IAIEEDQTRRD
+303 IAAEPEISKQN
-314 RLEEVLDIYER
+314 RLEEVLDVYER

-337 VLWRLM
+337 VLWRLIN
-343 TLQGEGIFSHN
+343 LQNEGIFSHN

-398 LYRNNIK
+398 LYRNNAK
-405 VDYFPPFIIITDE
+405 VDYFPPFVIITDE

-472 FRTVRASDIDTIRE
+472 FRTVRASDIDTIKE

-534 FDELTAHDN
+534 FDELEGHEN
-543 EVYEKFFLDIKDLL
+543 EEYEKFFMDIKDLL
-557 PIDTSNLNGAL
+557 PIDASNLSQVL
-568 MNYNKKSGDNLS
+568 MNYNKKTGENLS
-580 YDEFK
+580 YDDLK
-585 NNLDKLCEIE
+585 NKLDELCQRDF
-595 LIEKET
+595 IEKED
-601 NFLTEMYKIIY
+601 NFLTEMYKI
-612 PMMNLKII
+612 K

>member
-98 GSDLRAPVF
+98 GSDLRTPVF

-268 DVILSKGASFESFKN
+268 DVMLSMGASFESFKN

-398 LYRNNIK
+398 LYRNNVK

-601 NFLTEMYKIIY
+601 NFLTEMYKI
-612 PMMNLKII
+612 K

>member
-15 GSKDKNFRNNEFLIV
+15 GSKEKNFRNNEFLIV

-39 GEVVDSQTFN
+39 GEVVDSKTFN

-57 GDFVDSDVLSSLG
+57 GDFIDSDVLSSLG

-98 GSDLRAPVF
+98 GSDLRAPEF
-107 DEIKNLLIDTLPKES
+107 YEIKNLLIDTKPNNS

-128 KNTDNIAEGMDDV
+128 KNTDNIAEGMDDI
-141 YKDLF
+141 YKNLF
-146 STFQNK
+146 STFENN
-152 EFIKQRELPYLFD
+152 EYLKQRELPYLFD

-213 FTNNSEISNKD
+213 FSNNSEISDKN

-231 LEIGIHTG
+231 LEIGLHTG

-262 SMNNVI
+262 SMKNVI
-268 DVILSKGASFESFKN
+268 DVMLAKGSSFESFKN
-283 KLDLLLEGQEIGS
+283 KLDMLLEGQEIGS
-296 RDKILSE
+296 RDKIIAE
-303 IAIEEDQTRRD
+303 IAAEPDINKKN
-314 RLEEVLDIYER
+314 RLEDVLDIYER

-337 VLWRLM
+337 VLWRLIN
-343 TLQGEGIFSHN
+343 LQNEGIFSHN

-398 LYRNNIK
+398 LYRNNAK
-405 VDYFPPFIIITDE
+405 VEYFPPFVIITDE

-472 FRTVRASDIDTIRE
+472 FRTVRASDIDTIKE
-486 ETDLSSDE
+486 ETDLSIDE

-534 FDELTAHDN
+534 FDELEGHEN
-543 EVYEKFFLDIKDLL
+543 EEYEKFFMDIKDLL
-557 PIDTSNLNGAL
+557 PIDASNLSQVL
-568 MNYNKKSGDNLS
+568 MNYNKKSGENLS
-580 YDEFK
+580 YDDLK
-585 NNLDKLCEIE
+585 NKLDELCKRDF
-595 LIEKET
+595 IEKED
-601 NFLTEMYKIIY
+601 NFLTEMYKI
-612 PMMNLKII
+612 K

>member
-15 GSKDKNFRNNEFLIV
+15 GSKEKNFRNNEFLIV

-39 GEVVDSQTFN
+39 GEVVDSKTFN

-57 GDFVDSDVLSSLG
+57 GDFIDSDVLSSLG

-98 GSDLRAPVF
+98 GSDLRAPEF
-107 DEIKNLLIDTLPKES
+107 NEIKNLLIDTKPNNS

-128 KNTDNIAEGMDDV
+128 KNTNNIAESMDDI
-141 YKDLF
+141 YKNLF
-146 STFQNK
+146 STFENN
-152 EFIKQRELPYLFD
+152 EYLKQRELPYLFE

-213 FTNNSEISNKD
+213 FSNNSEISDKN
-224 YTDKFKC
+224 YSDKFKC
-231 LEIGIHTG
+231 LEIGLHTG

-262 SMNNVI
+262 SMKNVI
-268 DVILSKGASFESFKN
+268 DVMLAKGSSYESFKN
-283 KLDLLLEGQEIGS
+283 KLDMLLEGQEIGS
-296 RDKILSE
+296 RDKIIAE
-303 IAIEEDQTRRD
+303 IAAEPDTSKKN
-314 RLEEVLDIYER
+314 RLEEVLDVYER

-337 VLWRLM
+337 VLWRLIN
-343 TLQGEGIFSHN
+343 LQNEGIFSHN

-398 LYRNNIK
+398 LYRNNAK
-405 VDYFPPFIIITDE
+405 VDYFPPFVIITDE

-472 FRTVRASDIDTIRE
+472 FRTVRASDIDTIKE
-486 ETDLSSDE
+486 ETDLSTDE

-514 RTSFVRIRAANTVS
+514 RTSFVRIRSANTVS

-534 FDELTAHDN
+534 FDELEGHEN
-543 EVYEKFFLDIKDLL
+543 EEYEKFFMDIKDLL
-557 PIDTSNLNGAL
+557 PIDASNLSQVL
-568 MNYNKKSGDNLS
+568 VNYNKKSGENLS
-580 YDEFK
+580 YDDLK
-585 NNLDKLCEIE
+585 NKLDELCKRDF
-595 LIEKET
+595 IEKED
-601 NFLTEMYKIIY
+601 NFLTEMYKI
-612 PMMNLKII
+612 K

>member
-15 GSKDKNFRNNEFLIV
+15 GSKEKNFRNNEFLIV

-39 GEVVDSQTFN
+39 GEVVDSKTFN

-57 GDFVDSDVLSSLG
+57 GDFIDSDVLSSLG

-98 GSDLRAPVF
+98 GSDLRAPEF
-107 DEIKNLLIDTLPKES
+107 NEIKNLLIDTKPNNS

-128 KNTDNIAEGMDDV
+128 KNTDNIAEGMDDI
-141 YKDLF
+141 YKNLF
-146 STFQNK
+146 STFENNGFL
-152 EFIKQRELPYLFD
+152 EQRELPYLFD

-213 FTNNSEISNKD
+213 FSNNSEISDKN
-224 YTDKFKC
+224 YSDKFKC
-231 LEIGIHTG
+231 LEIGLHTG

-262 SMNNVI
+262 SMKNVI
-268 DVILSKGASFESFKN
+268 DVMLAKGSSYESFKN
-283 KLDLLLEGQEIGS
+283 KLDMLLEGQEIGS
-296 RDKILSE
+296 RDKIIAE
-303 IAIEEDQTRRD
+303 IAAEPDINKKN
-314 RLEEVLDIYER
+314 RLEEVLDVYER

-337 VLWRLM
+337 VLWRLIN
-343 TLQGEGIFSHN
+343 LQNEGIFSHN

-398 LYRNNIK
+398 LYRNNAK
-405 VDYFPPFIIITDE
+405 VEYFPPFVIITDE

-472 FRTVRASDIDTIRE
+472 FRTVRASDIDTIKE
-486 ETDLSSDE
+486 ETDLSIDE

-534 FDELTAHDN
+534 FDELEGHEN
-543 EVYEKFFLDIKDLL
+543 EEFEKFFMGIKDLL
-557 PIDTSNLNGAL
+557 PIDASNLNTVL
-568 MNYNKKSGDNLS
+568 INYNKKSGENFS
-580 YDEFK
+580 YDDLK
-585 NNLDKLCEIE
+585 NKLDELCQRNF
-595 LIEKET
+595 IEKED
-601 NFLTEMYKIIY
+601 NFLTVMYKI
-612 PMMNLKII
+612 K

>member
-128 KNTDNIAEGMDDV
+128 KNTDNIAQGMDDV
-141 YKDLF
+141 YRDLF

-184 KSFGLR
+184 KSFGIR
-190 VVLEEL
+190 VLLEEL

-231 LEIGIHTG
+231 LEIGIQTG

-268 DVILSKGASFESFKN
+268 DVMLSKGASFESFKN

-382 YLLAKLYYL
+382 YLLSKLYYL

-398 LYRNNIK
+398 LYRNNVK

-534 FDELTAHDN
+534 FDELAAHDN

-595 LIEKET
+595 MIEKET
-601 NFLTEMYKIIY
+601 NFLTEMYKI
-612 PMMNLKII
+612 K

>member
-15 GSKDKNFRNNEFLIV
+15 GSKEKNFRNNEFLIV

-39 GEVVDSQTFN
+39 GEVVDSKTFN

-57 GDFVDSDVLSSLG
+57 GDFIDSDVLSSLG

-98 GSDLRAPVF
+98 GSDLRAPEF
-107 DEIKNLLIDTLPKES
+107 KEIKNLLIETKPNNS

-128 KNTDNIAEGMDDV
+128 KNTDNIAEGMDDI
-141 YKDLF
+141 YKNLF
-146 STFQNK
+146 STFENN
-152 EFIKQRELPYLFD
+152 EYLKQRELPYLFD

-213 FTNNSEISNKD
+213 FSNNSEISDKN

-231 LEIGIHTG
+231 LEIGLHTG

-262 SMNNVI
+262 SMKNVI
-268 DVILSKGASFESFKN
+268 DVMLAKGSSFESFKN
-283 KLDLLLEGQEIGS
+283 KLDMLLEGQEIGS
-296 RDKILSE
+296 RDKIIAE
-303 IAIEEDQTRRD
+303 IAAEPDINKKN

-337 VLWRLM
+337 VLWRLIN
-343 TLQGEGIFSHN
+343 LQNEGIFSHN

-398 LYRNNIK
+398 LYRNNAK
-405 VDYFPPFIIITDE
+405 VDYFPPFVIITDE

-472 FRTVRASDIDTIRE
+472 FRTVRASDIDTIKE
-486 ETDLSSDE
+486 ETDLSIDE

-534 FDELTAHDN
+534 FDELEGHEN
-543 EVYEKFFLDIKDLL
+543 EEFEKFFIDIKDLL
-557 PIDTSNLNGAL
+557 PIDASNLNTVL
-568 MNYNKKSGDNLS
+568 INYNKKSGENLS
-580 YDEFK
+580 YDDLK
-585 NNLDKLCEIE
+585 NKLDELCQRDF
-595 LIEKET
+595 IEKED
-601 NFLTEMYKIIY
+601 NFLMVMYKI
-612 PMMNLKII
+612 K

>member
-15 GSKDKNFRNNEFLIV
+15 GSKEKNFRNNEFLIV

-39 GEVVDSQTFN
+39 GEVVDSKTFN

-57 GDFVDSDVLSSLG
+57 GDFIDSDVLSSLG

-98 GSDLRAPVF
+98 GSDLRAPEF
-107 DEIKNLLIDTLPKES
+107 KEIKNLLIETKPNNS

-128 KNTDNIAEGMDDV
+128 KNTDNIAEGMDDI
-141 YKDLF
+141 YKNLF
-146 STFQNK
+146 STFENN
-152 EFIKQRELPYLFD
+152 EYLKQRELPYLFD

-213 FTNNSEISNKD
+213 FSNNSEISDKN
-224 YTDKFKC
+224 YSDKFKC
-231 LEIGIHTG
+231 LEIGMQTG

-262 SMNNVI
+262 SMKNVI
-268 DVILSKGASFESFKN
+268 DVMLAKGSSFESFKN
-283 KLDLLLEGQEIGS
+283 KLDMLLEGQEIGS
-296 RDKILSE
+296 RDKIIAE
-303 IAIEEDQTRRD
+303 IAAEPDINKKN
-314 RLEEVLDIYER
+314 RLEDVLDIYER

-337 VLWRLM
+337 VLWRLIN
-343 TLQGEGIFSHN
+343 LQNEGIFSHN

-398 LYRNNIK
+398 LYRNNAK
-405 VDYFPPFIIITDE
+405 VDYFPPFVIITDE

-472 FRTVRASDIDTIRE
+472 FRTVRASDIDTIKE
-486 ETDLSSDE
+486 ETDLSIDE

-534 FDELTAHDN
+534 FDELEGHEN
-543 EVYEKFFLDIKDLL
+543 EEFEKFFIDIKDLL
-557 PIDTSNLNGAL
+557 PIDASNLNTVL
-568 MNYNKKSGDNLS
+568 INYNKKFGENFS
-580 YDEFK
+580 YDDLK
-585 NNLDKLCEIE
+585 NKLDELCQRDF
-595 LIEKET
+595 IEKED
-601 NFLTEMYKIIY
+601 NFLTVMYKI
-612 PMMNLKII
+612 K

>member
-15 GSKDKNFRNNEFLIV
+15 GSKEKNFRNNEFLIV

-57 GDFVDSDVLSSLG
+57 GDFIDSDVLSSLG

-128 KNTDNIAEGMDDV
+128 KNTDNIAEGMDGV

-146 STFQNK
+146 TTFQNN

-196 MEMGVP
+196 MEIGVP
-202 AIVMDPHYEMD
+202 TIVMDPHYEMD
-213 FTNNSEISNKD
+213 FTNNSEISDKD
-224 YTDKFKC
+224 YSDKFKC

-268 DVILSKGASFESFKN
+268 DVMLSKGASFESFKN
-283 KLDLLLEGQEIGS
+283 KLDFLLEGQEIGS
-296 RDKILSE
+296 RDKILQE
-303 IAIEEDQTRRD
+303 IAIEEDQTRKD

-343 TLQGEGIFSHN
+343 TLQEEGIFSHN

-398 LYRNNIK
+398 LYRNNVK

-514 RTSFVRIRAANTVS
+514 RTSFVRIRAANTIS

-534 FDELTAHDN
+534 FDELTSHDE

-557 PIDTSNLNGAL
+557 PIDTSNLNGVL
-568 MNYNKKSGDNLS
+568 MNYNKKSGENLS

-601 NFLTEMYKIIY
+601 NFLTEMYKI
-612 PMMNLKII
+612 K

>member
-107 DEIKNLLIDTLPKES
+107 AEIKNLLIDTLPKES

-141 YKDLF
+141 YRDLF

-152 EFIKQRELPYLFD
+152 EFLKQRELPYLFD
-165 YKSMHQYPHIG
+165 YNSMHQYPHIG

-268 DVILSKGASFESFKN
+268 DVMLSKGASFDSFKN

-398 LYRNNIK
+398 LYRNNVK

-557 PIDTSNLNGAL
+557 PIDTSNLNGVL

-595 LIEKET
+595 MIEKET
-601 NFLTEMYKIIY
+601 NFLTEMYKI
-612 PMMNLKII
+612 K

>member
-128 KNTDNIAEGMDDV
+128 KNTDNIAEGMDNV

-268 DVILSKGASFESFKN
+268 DVMLSKGASFESFKN

-398 LYRNNIK
+398 LYRNNVK

-446 VFLILATQR
+446 VFLIFATQR

-595 LIEKET
+595 MIEKET
-601 NFLTEMYKIIY
+601 NFLTEMYKI
-612 PMMNLKII
+612 K

>member
-15 GSKDKNFRNNEFLIV
+15 GSKEKNFRNNEFLIV

-39 GEVVDSQTFN
+39 GEVVDSKTFN

-57 GDFVDSDVLSSLG
+57 GDFIDSDVLSSLG

-98 GSDLRAPVF
+98 GSDLRAPDF
-107 DEIKNLLIDTLPKES
+107 KEIKNLLIDTKPNNS

-128 KNTDNIAEGMDDV
+128 KNTDNIAEGMDDI
-141 YKDLF
+141 YKNLF
-146 STFQNK
+146 STFENN
-152 EFIKQRELPYLFD
+152 EYLKQRELPYLFD

-213 FTNNSEISNKD
+213 FSNNSEISDKN

-231 LEIGIHTG
+231 LEIGLHTG

-262 SMNNVI
+262 SMKNVI
-268 DVILSKGASFESFKN
+268 DVMLAKGSSYESFKN
-283 KLDLLLEGQEIGS
+283 KLDMLLEGQEIGS
-296 RDKILSE
+296 RDKIIAE
-303 IAIEEDQTRRD
+303 IAAEPDINKKN
-314 RLEEVLDIYER
+314 RLENVLDIYER

-337 VLWRLM
+337 VLWRLIN
-343 TLQGEGIFSHN
+343 LQNEGIFSHN

-398 LYRNNIK
+398 LYRNNAK
-405 VDYFPPFIIITDE
+405 VDYFPPFVIITDE

-472 FRTVRASDIDTIRE
+472 FRTVRASDIDTIKE
-486 ETDLSSDE
+486 ETDLSIDE

-514 RTSFVRIRAANTVS
+514 RTSFVRIRVANTVS

-534 FDELTAHDN
+534 FDELEGHEN
-543 EVYEKFFLDIKDLL
+543 EEYEKFFIDIKDLL
-557 PIDTSNLNGAL
+557 PIDASNLNTVL
-568 MNYNKKSGDNLS
+568 INYNKKSGENLS
-580 YDEFK
+580 YDDLK
-585 NNLDKLCEIE
+585 NNLEELCQRDF
-595 LIEKET
+595 IEKED
-601 NFLTEMYKIIY
+601 NFLTVMYKI
-612 PMMNLKII
+612 K